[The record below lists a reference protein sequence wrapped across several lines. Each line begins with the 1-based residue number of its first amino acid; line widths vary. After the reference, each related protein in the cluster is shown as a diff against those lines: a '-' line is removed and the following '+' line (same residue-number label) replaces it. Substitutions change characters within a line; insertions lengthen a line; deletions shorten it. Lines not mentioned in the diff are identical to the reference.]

1 MAKTFRKKDGTV
13 ARIEFSAEEMA
24 ERVLGIKPST
34 TPGSEQSPVERLW
47 EWRGLIKPRRGKTPE
62 TAVYAV
68 TSEKNLDLLKK
79 RAALLKSN
87 MTETAV
93 RNVEK
98 AGLLDAY
105 AALAEDCPE
114 GLTVHVW
121 RSYGLVVLLQT
132 RYGKMIGAKEL
143 AERANI
149 NKRDGKGKIVPD
161 IDKAA
166 KHLRLLQAMGY
177 LTPDEEEGRWHHK
190 GLPKSWRGV

>member
-149 NKRDGKGKIVPD
+149 NKRDAKGKIVPD
-161 IDKAA
+161 VDKAA

-177 LTPDEEEGRWHHK
+177 LRADEEEGRWHHK